1 MKTWDYLTDPALAPI
16 YRPSVVAGLAVAL
29 MGAPLAILVV
39 LKRLA
44 FIGQGVSHAAFGGA
58 GIAYALGITGVVA
71 AGATAGEAAGARLAF
86 TGIVLAFCIAS
97 AIGIGRMTPGA
108 ERGPSRASGSAARA
122 DTAIAVVL
130 VASMA
135 LGFLL
140 VNVVARRAREP
151 GQPAPPGVETVLF
164 GSVVGVSWVDAAV
177 GVGVALVVVGTL
189 WWMRRP
195 LLFWALDETSAAAFG
210 VRTERVKMVLLV
222 LNALAIVTIMRLA
235 GVLLATA
242 LLVLP
247 GATGLRLSDR
257 LSGVMAW
264 SLAAGVV
271 GVMGGLVLSFEAD
284 LSPGPSIVL
293 ALVGVY
299 GVACG
304 VGLVAGRGA
313 SR

>member
-1 MKTWDYLTDPALAPI
+1 
-16 YRPSVVAGLAVAL
+16 
-29 MGAPLAILVV
+29 
-39 LKRLA
+39 
-44 FIGQGVSHAAFGGA
+44 
-58 GIAYALGITGVVA
+58 
-71 AGATAGEAAGARLAF
+71 
-86 TGIVLAFCIAS
+86 
-97 AIGIGRMTPGA
+97 
-108 ERGPSRASGSAARA
+108 
-122 DTAIAVVL
+122 
-130 VASMA
+130 
-135 LGFLL
+135 
-140 VNVVARRAREP
+140 
-151 GQPAPPGVETVLF
+151 
-164 GSVVGVSWVDAAV
+164 
-177 GVGVALVVVGTL
+177 
-189 WWMRRP
+189 
-195 LLFWALDETSAAAFG
+195 
-210 VRTERVKMVLLV
+210 
-222 LNALAIVTIMRLA
+222 AIVTIMRLA

-299 GVACG
+299 VVACG